1 MTGVEWR
8 LRCRVIPT
16 KERPMASCSDC
27 GRGNWKLGADFFANM
42 YKCQNRA
49 CGMHWCSK
57 CVKGMIWKDC
67 PRCGSRCK

>member
-1 MTGVEWR
+1 
-8 LRCRVIPT
+8 
-16 KERPMASCSDC
+16 MASCSDC
-27 GRGNWKLGADFFANM
+27 GRGNWKLGTDFFANM